1 VTTVA
6 LAGAGAVGARAGR
19 QLVETP
25 GVERVLVIDRDEKR
39 AATLAQALGVRA
51 EPVRVH
57 PRDEFPPGVDVLAT
71 AVPYEADVELVRRAI
86 AAGVP
91 SASVG
96 DDDKAIA
103 GLRAFG
109 DTARR
114 AGVTVAVGCGL
125 APGMACLLAHH
136 AADALDQVDDVTI
149 ARSGEAGPSSLATVR
164 RALRAGP
171 VEIRGGVTRRDRKSG
186 PELVWFPEPVG
197 ARECRAAP
205 LGGDLLVTHLEGLQ
219 SVTTRLDDAPGRR
232 GLARLRHGRR
242 SGGWGAVR
250 VEVHGTKAGA
260 HEVLV
265 YGVVEQ
271 TAVGAG
277 TVLALA
283 AVVLGGAAPELA
295 RRVSPVGP
303 GAHGLAALVEPV
315 PFLAELVRRGIKA
328 AAFEGVPVA

>member
-19 QLVETP
+19 QLIETA
-25 GVERVLVIDRDEKR
+25 GVERVLVADRDAKR
-39 AATLAQALGVRA
+39 AATLAGALGTGA
-51 EPVRVH
+51 EPLRLRASD
-57 PRDEFPPGVDVLAT
+57 PFPSGVNALAT
-71 AVPYEADVELVRRAI
+71 AVPGEADVELVRKAI

-91 SASVG
+91 AASVG

-103 GLRAFG
+103 GLRALG
-109 DTARR
+109 DAAQR

-125 APGMACLLAHH
+125 APGVACVLARH

-149 ARSGEAGPSSLATVR
+149 ARSGSAGSSSLATVR

-171 VEIRGGVTRRDRKSG
+171 VEVRGGVARRDRRAG
-186 PELVWFPEPVG
+186 PELVWFLEPVG
-197 ARECRAAP
+197 ARECRVAP
-205 LGGDLLVTHLEGLQ
+205 LGGDLLVTSLEGLQ
-219 SVTTRLDDAPGRR
+219 SVTARLDGTPGRR
-232 GLARLRHGRR
+232 GLARLGRQR
-242 SGGWGAVR
+242 GSGGWGAVR
-250 VEVHGTKAGA
+250 VEVHGAKAGA

-265 YGVVEQ
+265 YGLVEQ
-271 TAVGAG
+271 TAVAAG

-283 AVVLGGAAPELA
+283 AAVLAGAAPELA
-295 RRVSPVGP
+295 RHDPPTGP

-315 PFLAELVRRGIKA
+315 PFLAELARRGIKA